1 VKGAK
6 GRPGPAGGQGPPGK
20 VGLQGSPGAKGDP
33 GPDGPPGAK
42 GDPGIVENN
51 FTFYLFK
58 FWKLDGPLAN
68 DIANEPD
75 TTDFKTLGNFE
86 ETYNSNSDFSDLLES
101 VEVSKDLST
110 FQFFVYLNFG
120 TEVLPEAFYSMFPG
134 YRINTLPDPDLQS
147 KDIIKNVVESSDVV
161 AGARFKIPFTF
172 TSESELKAFLNEGA
186 IFLINVRWATI
197 GLAI

>member
-20 VGLQGSPGAKGDP
+20 VGLQGSPGPKGDP

-110 FQFFVYLNFG
+110 FQFFVYLDFG